1 MIKRKVYIVDEFG
14 TVMEDLIEFQFF
26 PGFASSQKEKSIISL
41 KENILLKYK
50 KNSLEISSK
59 SNDLLG
65 RKLSAFNLKFK
76 IDGNFFPLENIFQSS
91 KVFEHGGPYTDLL
104 YVSPVKA
111 KKDIRLRN
119 SGKLINF
126 KFQEIYY
133 PTEPK
138 TLFYSYV
145 YNIALYYSNI
155 NVEDLNKYSIFSD
168 IEFNHI
174 KSINN
179 QALATAIYISLYRKG
194 LIELALKSVENFK
207 LFAYNDLCI

>member
-1 MIKRKVYIVDEFG
+1 MATRKVYIVDEFG
-14 TVMEDLIEFQFF
+14 KVMEDLIEFRFF
-26 PGFASSQKEKSIISL
+26 SGFSMSQKEKSINSL

-59 SNDLLG
+59 SIDLLG
-65 RKLSAFNLKFK
+65 RKLSAFNLKLK
-76 IDGNFFPLENIFQSS
+76 IDGNYFSLENIFQSS
-91 KVFEHGGPYTDLL
+91 KVFEHGGPYIDLL

-111 KKDIRLRN
+111 KQDVRLRN

-145 YNIALYYSNI
+145 YNLALYYSNI
-155 NVEDLNKYSIFSD
+155 NVEDLNNYSIFSD

-179 QALATAIYISLYRKG
+179 QAFATAIYISLYRKG